1 MENKS
6 IESTTESLKLSLIK
20 RVVLLIFGCIAST
33 IVLGALPLLYLVPV
47 SAEVSTRIRSS
58 SDMLPAGAFVPPVL
72 TIVMLGLIA
81 YGIYDAI
88 RMFIR
93 YRKSRQDDQQMFI

>member
-1 MENKS
+1 MEKKL
-6 IESTTESLKLSLIK
+6 IEPTTESLNLSLIK
-20 RVVLLIFGCIAST
+20 RIVFLLSGCIASMV
-33 IVLGALPLLYLVPV
+33 ILGALPLLYLVPV
-47 SAEVSTRIRSS
+47 SAEVSTRTRSS

-72 TIVMLGLIA
+72 TIVLLGLIA